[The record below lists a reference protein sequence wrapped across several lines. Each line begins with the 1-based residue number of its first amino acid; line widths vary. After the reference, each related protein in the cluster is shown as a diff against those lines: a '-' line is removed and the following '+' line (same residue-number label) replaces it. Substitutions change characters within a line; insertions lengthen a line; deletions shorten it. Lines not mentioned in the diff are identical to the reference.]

1 MPPRRAQEDTVV
13 LDQLN
18 KIDTGPADALK
29 ALREEREVLEGRVK
43 AMDDMKTDVAE
54 AVYLRVRSDYIAK
67 VNSLNEESRPLLDEA
82 RKQYAELKSIMA
94 KLEAETDAINLDRQ
108 EIELRHKL
116 GEFDAKEFGKR
127 IKAID
132 EAAGEKSQWHAR
144 GTEIKER
151 FMLAVSAEAELES
164 AAKPKPAP
172 KPAAPA
178 PAPAPPPPAA
188 AAPPP
193 PHITAPQ
200 LEPVSLPNQTLEIA
214 QSSLPNFKAQHLG
227 EITNEISPPP
237 PNATMMMPAVKA
249 PGAAPAPPPPAAAAA
264 APMAPPPIVSEST
277 VMFRPARLV
286 PQNPEAGKATHALG
300 LKPMLVGSDSANDIR
315 VGGPGIEPRHAQI
328 APTAG
333 GYVLT
338 DFETKHG
345 TRVNAEKVKERVL
358 ANEDVIQIGAARFV
372 FRQ

>member
-1 MPPRRAQEDTVV
+1 MLE
-13 LDQLN
+13 QLN

-43 AMDDMKTDVAE
+43 AMDDMKSDVAE
-54 AVYLRVRSDYIAK
+54 AVYLRVRADYVSKI
-67 VNSLNEESRPLLDEA
+67 NQLNEQSRPLLDDA
-82 RKQYAELKSIMA
+82 RKQYAELKAIMS
-94 KLEAETDAINLDRQ
+94 KLEAEAEAINLDRQ

-116 GEFDAKEFGKR
+116 GEFDAKEYGKR
-127 IKAID
+127 VKAIE
-132 EAAGEKSQWHAR
+132 EALGEKGQWVAR
-144 GTEIKER
+144 GTELKER
-151 FMLAVSAEAELES
+151 FLLAVTAEAELE
-164 AAKPKPAP
+164 AAAPKPKPQP
-172 KPAAPA
+172 PA
-178 PAPAPPPPAA
+178 PAPAPKPAPAA
-188 AAPPP
+188 PTPAPTA
-193 PHITAPQ
+193 PHITNPQ
-200 LEPVSLPNQTLEIA
+200 LEAVTLPPSQTLEIS
-214 QSSLPNFKAQHLG
+214 QSALPNFKAQHLG

-249 PGAAPAPPPPAAAAA
+249 PAAAPPPPAAAQ
-264 APMAPPPIVSEST
+264 PMAPQPIVSEST

>member
-1 MPPRRAQEDTVV
+1 MLE
-13 LDQLN
+13 QLN
-18 KIDTGPADALK
+18 KIDTAPADALK
-29 ALREEREVLEGRVK
+29 ALRQEREVLEGRVK
-43 AMDDMKTDVAE
+43 AMNDMKTDVAE
-54 AVYLRVRSDYIAK
+54 AVYLRVRADYAAK
-67 VNSLNEESRPLLDEA
+67 INQLIEQSRPLLDDA
-82 RKQYAELKSIMA
+82 RKQYAELKSILS
-94 KLEAETDAINLDRQ
+94 KLESEQESVNLDRQ

-116 GEFDAKEFGKR
+116 GEFDAKEFAKR
-127 IKAID
+127 VKAID
-132 EAAGEKSQWHAR
+132 EAAGEKSQWYAKGNELR
-144 GTEIKER
+144 ER
-151 FMLAVSAEAELES
+151 FLQAVSAETELEIATAK
-164 AAKPKPAP
+164 AAPKPAP
-172 KPAAPA
+172 AVASEHATPAISTP
-178 PAPAPPPPAA
+178 
-188 AAPPP
+188 
-193 PHITAPQ
+193 I

-214 QSSLPNFKAQHLG
+214 RSSPPSFQAQHLG

-249 PGAAPAPPPPAAAAA
+249 PGATAPPASSL
-264 APMAPPPIVSEST
+264 PMAPKPMVSEST

-315 VGGPGIEPRHAQI
+315 IGGPGIEPRHAQI